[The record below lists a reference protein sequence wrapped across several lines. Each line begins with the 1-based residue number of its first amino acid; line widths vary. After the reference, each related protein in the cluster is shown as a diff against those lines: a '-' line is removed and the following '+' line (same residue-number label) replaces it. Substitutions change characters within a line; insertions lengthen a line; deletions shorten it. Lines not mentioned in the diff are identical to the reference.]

1 MTEEKVGLTPQEGAY
16 ARRHSVESATIRK
29 AVDHK
34 DQPPSYMIRGKIM
47 SLLCQPFIARL
58 SASRFDTNNISLP
71 NMNVNG
77 FFELFL

>member
-1 MTEEKVGLTPQEGAY
+1 
-16 ARRHSVESATIRK
+16 
-29 AVDHK
+29 
-34 DQPPSYMIRGKIM
+34 M

-77 FFELFL
+77 FFELFYKVCVKFFDVLQILSFTL